1 MATLPNM
8 FSMLTVSAVLQSRVC
23 PTGTFSTELQFWGT
37 EVRTHAVAGK
47 GGSSRSDVDMVA
59 CLRLARRLFRSRLY
73 HLGENGYRFDGCS
86 FFQLIKSVIIFCTC
100 SFLPEMFFALV

>member
-8 FSMLTVSAVLQSRVC
+8 FSMLSVSAVLQSRVS

-47 GGSSRSDVDMVA
+47 VGSSRSDVDMVV
-59 CLRLARRLFRSRLY
+59 CLRLARVGGSKACYTMLAKMIT
-73 HLGENGYRFDGCS
+73 HLTAAVFSIN
-86 FFQLIKSVIIFCTC
+86 
-100 SFLPEMFFALV
+100 